1 MLRMVSKRA
10 SDTCSG
16 SLKRSDAP
24 EACRNR
30 LYGTMVVP
38 MRPTAVRMPF
48 DPSSG
53 SAGTNRPCAMAPQ
66 SGLDANA
73 VTRNT
78 TPMNTT
84 MPVRMT
90 STTLYE
96 PIHMAANASSPSTTT
111 MGIIGMSGVTA
122 WMPRMPPVMLPVS
135 YAMLPTK
142 MAMITITIAIHISV
156 LLGIRS
162 RMFSP
167 RPLPETIPTRDAISW
182 KMMVATVANSS
193 AHSMV

>member
-1 MLRMVSKRA
+1 
-10 SDTCSG
+10 
-16 SLKRSDAP
+16 
-24 EACRNR
+24 
-30 LYGTMVVP
+30 MVVP

-53 SAGTNRPCAMAPQ
+53 SVGTNRPVAMAPQ
-66 SGLDANA
+66 SGLEAMA
-73 VTRNT
+73 VTKNT

-84 MPVRMT
+84 MAVRIT

-96 PIHMAANASSPSTTT
+96 PIHMVTNARIPRT
-111 MGIIGMSGVTA
+111 MTIGIIGTSGSTA

-142 MAMITITIAIHISV
+142 MAMRTITIAIHISA

-167 RPLPETIPTRDAISW
+167 RPLPETMPTRDAISW

>member
-1 MLRMVSKRA
+1 
-10 SDTCSG
+10 
-16 SLKRSDAP
+16 
-24 EACRNR
+24 
-30 LYGTMVVP
+30 
-38 MRPTAVRMPF
+38 
-48 DPSSG
+48 
-53 SAGTNRPCAMAPQ
+53 
-66 SGLDANA
+66 
-73 VTRNT
+73 
-78 TPMNTT
+78 
-84 MPVRMT
+84 MT

-96 PIHMAANASSPSTTT
+96 PIHMAMNAKMPSTMT
-111 MGIIGMSGVTA
+111 MGIIGMSGVTD
-122 WMPRMPPVMLPVS
+122 WMPRIPPVMLPVS

-167 RPLPETIPTRDAISW
+167 KPLPDTMPTRDAISW